1 MDDLVTLPLLLYRV
15 GEKEYMVF
23 STYLRQIEIY
33 LHNFWH
39 ESVQKI
45 PLNKTASDFFL
56 YITVS
61 LYNADVITTSS
72 KMPL

>member
-1 MDDLVTLPLLLYRV
+1 MSECDY
-15 GEKEYMVF
+15 EQM
-23 STYLRQIEIY
+23 S
-33 LHNFWH
+33 
-39 ESVQKI
+39 
-45 PLNKTASDFFL
+45 ASDFFL